1 MTPTKTAEQ
10 IFIADLRRVLIN
22 KQIYDANLKWLKDN
36 SLCPSRLKYA
46 INNAINAN
54 RRLFEEI
61 REHYPKDSQERID
74 KDLTSERIQDIN
86 VLMDLVAQLEDVG
99 LVNEELERHLKTI

>member
-1 MTPTKTAEQ
+1 MTHFPS
-10 IFIADLRRVLIN
+10 DLRRVLIN

-36 SLCPSRLKYA
+36 KVCPSRLKYA

-61 REHYPKDSQERID
+61 REHYPPDSQERID

-86 VLMDLVAQLEDVG
+86 VLMDLVAQLEDIG

>member
-1 MTPTKTAEQ
+1 MTTFP
-10 IFIADLRRVLIN
+10 ADLRRVLIN
-22 KQIYDANLKWLKDN
+22 GQIQTANLKWLKDN
-36 SLCPSRLKYA
+36 SLCPPRLKYA
-46 INNAINAN
+46 INNAVNAN

>member
-1 MTPTKTAEQ
+1 M
-10 IFIADLRRVLIN
+10 LIN
-22 KQIYDANLKWLKDN
+22 KEIYDANLKWLKDN
-36 SLCPSRLKYA
+36 KVCPPRLKYA

-99 LVNEELERHLKTI
+99 LVNEEMERHLKTI